1 MYIFV
6 YVPSAGRIAPA
17 IARNRV
23 GPLSAQSTS
32 LGGRVVGARGGH
44 L

>member
-6 YVPSAGRIAPA
+6 CVPAAGGIAPA

-23 GPLSAQSTS
+23 GPLSVQSTS
-32 LGGRVVGARGGH
+32 IGGQVGARGGH